1 MSGAPPKVPAIFA
14 GQVVTSAQM
23 NALSAVA
30 TFLFGKPSAYVQAS
44 TAQAM
49 SGATS
54 ISFPTKIRDSDGM
67 WNSGSPTLLTVQ
79 TPGYYRV
86 AYYVPHAAVA
96 SISYVKFTAGTNNP
110 QHPTTKLCWS
120 GSAQGSAAVVC
131 CGAAGVVPVYMYLG
145 DTVEVVVT
153 SGSAVSTD
161 FATNGPASFSMEF
174 VSAGY

>member
-44 TAQAM
+44 TTQAL

-54 ISFPTKIRDSDGM
+54 INFPTKIRDSDFM
-67 WNSGSPTLLTVQ
+67 WASGSPTLLTVQ

-86 AYYVPHAAVA
+86 AYYVPHAATNSV
-96 SISYVKFTAGTNNP
+96 SSVKITAGSNNP
-110 QHPTTKLCWS
+110 QVGATKLCWG
-120 GSAQGSAAVVC
+120 GSASASGAVVC
-131 CGAAGVVPVYMYLG
+131 CGAAGVLPVYMYQL
-145 DTVEVVVT
+145 DTVQVVVT
-153 SGSAVSTD
+153 PGSAVSTD
-161 FATNGPASFSMEF
+161 VTTMGPASFSMEF

>member
-1 MSGAPPKVPAIFA
+1 
-14 GQVVTSAQM
+14 M

-30 TFLFGKPSAYVQAS
+30 NFLINLKPVAYVQAS
-44 TAQAM
+44 TSTTQAM

-110 QHPTTKLCWS
+110 QYPTTKLCWS

-153 SGSAVSTD
+153 PGSAVSTD
-161 FATNGPASFSMEF
+161 FATIAPASFSMEF